1 MSVRST
7 AQLKAW
13 FRRGMFPTEEQ
24 FADWMDSYVHK
35 NESRLSL
42 SQIEG
47 LIDLLNG
54 KYEASLGADL
64 EQRQSKLESL
74 LTDHIRQA
82 DAMFDDISDDI
93 GQLETDVETV
103 VAKNEEQDA
112 AIAAL
117 QSATDADAQVF
128 IDAFNIG
135 YTDETAAQATT

>member
-82 DAMFDDISDDI
+82 DDMFDDI

-128 IDAFNIG
+128 IDAFNTG

>member
-82 DAMFDDISDDI
+82 DDMFDDMFDDI

-128 IDAFNIG
+128 IDAFNTG